1 MVACGETHCTQPVEV
16 APCVEAVLV
25 AFVVP
30 DPASAVGESCC
41 LLGEK
46 WGPRSHR
53 GVLTGQETRAAVRT
67 CL

>member
-1 MVACGETHCTQPVEV
+1 MVACGEHTLHPAWEE

-30 DPASAVGESCC
+30 NPASAVGDSCW

-46 WGPRSHR
+46 WSPRSDR
-53 GVLTGQETRAAVRT
+53 GVLTGQEIRAAMRT